1 MEHGEEVRR
10 ARQAAKACRKA
21 SDDLVSFAERMPDRP
36 GMAEMAEYDTLIAR
50 EAAAQS
56 ERRDAFAELG
66 LTVPSVDGETG
77 DIVTDDGQSGEI
89 VS

>member
-1 MEHGEEVRR
+1 MEHDEAVRR
-10 ARQAAKACRKA
+10 ARQAAEACRKA
-21 SDDLVSFAERMPDRP
+21 AEDLVSFAERMSGRP
-36 GMAEMAEYDTLIAR
+36 GMAEIAEYDALVAR

-77 DIVTDDGQSGEI
+77 DIVTGGGQSGEI